1 MGRRQQAHSSGH
13 ETGREAHRELIPVDT
28 HIQYMHGR
36 RQALGQLHGVG
47 KEPPRID
54 GESFAIR
61 YDRGRG
67 FMRKQWARIDAH
79 DYCGV
84 AR

>member
-1 MGRRQQAHSSGH
+1 
-13 ETGREAHRELIPVDT
+13 
-28 HIQYMHGR
+28 MHGR